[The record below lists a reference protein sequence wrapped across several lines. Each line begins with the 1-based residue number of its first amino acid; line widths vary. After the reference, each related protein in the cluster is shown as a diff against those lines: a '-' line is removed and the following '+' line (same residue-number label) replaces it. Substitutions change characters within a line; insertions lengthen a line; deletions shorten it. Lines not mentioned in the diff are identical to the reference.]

1 MSRRWITGRN
11 NGDIGMPAPCQLGR
25 KLPGVFFYLKQQ
37 VPALER
43 THQTRPQY
51 YDVTA
56 LYSCRLSQLS
66 IESTI
71 VPTAHLVLP
80 LTLWHP

>member
-1 MSRRWITGRN
+1 
-11 NGDIGMPAPCQLGR
+11 MPAR
-25 KLPGVFFYLKQQ
+25 KKATRCFLLFKPA
-37 VPALER
+37 VPTLER
-43 THQTRPQY
+43 THQHYLRY

-56 LYSCRLSQLS
+56 LYSCHLSQLS